1 MDRDEKSFKS
11 RTGIDIGIVMET
23 RFDSTS
29 ETITQKVAAV
39 GHSQYMCTNVPVVP
53 KVHRVHVGSA
63 IQFIR

>member
-1 MDRDEKSFKS
+1 MDRDEKSFRS
-11 RTGIDIGIVMET
+11 RTGIDRGIVRET
-23 RFDSTS
+23 MFDSTS

-39 GHSQYMCTNVPVVP
+39 GHSQNMCTKVPVVP